1 MPRTRLSSTLTA
13 LVAFVLAAPVA
24 LAQIPRDAA
33 LGFSGEVYMAK
44 SGQCRDLFTDCAPGA
59 GNHPLIAIDIQVPNE
74 PLRRL
79 RVPETE
85 GPAVEGQPA
94 LVFEDA
100 SNSLFVFWESKPQ
113 PQHSRVNLAWLKA
126 GVWSQVIEVSGDIA
140 PLKGPPQVSI
150 TRDFFEVVGAEG
162 QPPVRHS
169 RTVLHVAWWEKAAVA
184 EEVYYTPIFLVD
196 GAYLGRNEVYNL
208 SDLDPNSL
216 PSQPTALSPELLRS
230 PKVESG
236 RDENSIVLGFV
247 NKASERF
254 LVFDARVLPAELG
267 VLADSTAE
275 RIEQDDDLY
284 SADGMVSLAEHARG
298 HMIEMGHRLH
308 PGLLTFLA
316 DDVAADI
323 RDSGV
328 EAGSIV
334 SLAEH
339 ARGHMIEMGARV
351 FGEGGMEGGASAT
364 VSRVLEIRA
373 PAPLGQEG
381 TPHHVWLR
389 LVNDRRAP
397 GVGTGPAWIFLA
409 EDGLRAV
416 VSWGEAGALRYRE
429 TRDGAWTAARRIALE
444 GPIDAARAEQILRQR
459 VRER

>member
-1 MPRTRLSSTLTA
+1 MPRIHRA
-13 LVAFVLAAPVA
+13 LVVAAFLALGAGA
-24 LAQIPRDAA
+24 LEAQAPRDAA
-33 LGFSGEVYMAK
+33 LGFSGEIYVAK
-44 SGQCRDLFTDCAPGA
+44 SGQCRDLFTNCAPGA
-59 GNHPLIAIDIQVPNE
+59 GSHPLIAIDIQVPGE

-79 RVPETE
+79 QVPETE
-85 GPAVEGQPA
+85 GPAVEGQPS

-100 SNSLFVFWESKPQ
+100 SNSLFVFWESRPQ

-126 GVWSQVIEVSGDIA
+126 GTWSQVFEVSGDIA

-150 TRDFFEVVGAEG
+150 TRDFFEVVAAEG

-169 RTVLHVAWWEKAAVA
+169 RTVLHVAWWEKAAGS
-184 EEVYYTPIFLVD
+184 EEVYYTPIFLID

-208 SDLDPNSL
+208 SDLDPNPL
-216 PSQPTALSPELLRS
+216 PQQATALSADLLRS
-230 PKVESG
+230 PKIETG
-236 RDENSIVLGFV
+236 RDENSVVMGFV

-267 VLADSTAE
+267 VLADGTAG
-275 RIEQDDDLY
+275 RISDDEDLF
-284 SADGMVSLAEHARG
+284 SADGLVSLAEHARG

-316 DDVAADI
+316 DDVATDI
-323 RDSGV
+323 LDNGL
-328 EAGSIV
+328 ETGSIV

-351 FGEGGMEGGASAT
+351 FGEGGMEGEATAT

-373 PAPLGQEG
+373 PAPEGQEG
-381 TPHHVWLR
+381 APHHVWLR

-397 GVGTGPAWIFLA
+397 GVGAGPTWMFLA

-416 VSWGEAGALRYRE
+416 VSWGEPGALRYRE